1 MKSISK
7 TELKK
12 IKSLLTKKGRQVQR
26 MFLAEGIRLLEE
38 SIRFRFW
45 PHTVYYAPAMSSN
58 RGLKLIKQFERQLI
72 ETKKL
77 SAGELESVSGAEA
90 PQGIVGLF
98 AVPEMNLSKLY
109 QPRCRKLLLCE
120 NISDPGNL
128 GTLVRSALA
137 FGFDLVLLCGSTA
150 EPYAPKAARASAGA
164 IFGLPMA
171 EVTPKELDTFLS
183 KEQIMVIA
191 SDLRGDVDISL
202 PKKELKNKKIVL
214 AVGSEATGLSKR
226 ILDRA
231 DLRLRIPHSRAV
243 ESLNAAVAGSILMKE
258 VYDNVR

>member
-1 MKSISK
+1 MMPVSK

-12 IKSLLTKKGRQVQR
+12 IKLLSTKKGRRKQGI
-26 MFLAEGIRLLEE
+26 FLAEGVRLMEE
-38 SIRFRFW
+38 SLRFRFW
-45 PHTVYYAPAMSSN
+45 PISVFYSPTTLSA
-58 RGLKLIKQFERQLI
+58 RGTRLIAQFERHGI
-72 ETKKL
+72 ETKRL
-77 SAGELESVSGAEA
+77 SAGQLRSVSDAET
-90 PQGIVGLF
+90 PQGVVGLF

-109 QPRCRKLLLCE
+109 QPRYRKLLLCE

-150 EPYAPKAARASAGA
+150 EPYAPKAMRASAGA

-171 EVTPKELDTFLS
+171 EVTPKELDTFLG

-191 SDLRGDVDISL
+191 SDLHKDADISL

-231 DLRLRIPHSRAV
+231 DLSLRIPHSRAV

-258 VYDNVR
+258 VYDNAR

>member
-1 MKSISK
+1 MMSVSK

-45 PHTVYYAPAMSSN
+45 PHTVYYAPAMLSD
-58 RGLKLIKQFERQLI
+58 RGLKLIKQFERQCI

-77 SAGELESVSGAEA
+77 SAGEIESVSGTEA

-98 AVPEMNLSKLY
+98 AVPEMNLNKLY

-137 FGFDLVLLCGSTA
+137 FGFDLALLCGSTA
-150 EPYAPKAARASAGA
+150 EPYAPKVVRASAGA
-164 IFGLPMA
+164 VLGLRIA
-171 EVTPKELDTFLS
+171 EVTLNQLDAFLS
-183 KEQIMVIA
+183 KEQITVIA
-191 SDLRGDVDISL
+191 SDLHGDADISL
-202 PKKELKNKKIVL
+202 LKKELKNKKIVL
-214 AVGSEATGLSKR
+214 AVGSEATGLSKI

-231 DLRLRIPHSRAV
+231 DRRIRIPHSRAV

-258 VYDNVR
+258 IYNNVR